1 MILLSF
7 VLQYKKLR
15 KPYII
20 NDLEMQ
26 FDIQVKMA
34 FSTVH
39 RGTAHRGTVHRGT
52 AHRGTVHRGTAHRRQ
67 FNSSQGNRKKLP
79 FKRKKS
85 DIVQSMLHKTFS
97 V

>member
-52 AHRGTVHRGTAHRRQ
+52 AHRRQ